1 MGNIVLLAETGS
13 DIPPEAAREY
23 GIYIV
28 PMHVSFGK
36 ETRDDGSFP
45 PEEVCDY
52 YRNTGQLPKTSGS
65 VPEDFETIFDRI
77 HREHPDGQIL
87 YLAYSA
93 VTTCSYQSGMIAAE
107 GRDYVT
113 AIDTKH
119 VSVGQCVVVLTMAK
133 LIREHPEWSVEE
145 ARAKAEEVS
154 RKVHMCF
161 VPDTWNS
168 YAPGEGSATRRHCAG
183 RCLRSIRGS
192 RFWTGI
198 LRRRR
203 STAER

>member
-161 VPDTWNS
+161 VPDI
-168 YAPGEGSATRRHCAG
+168 GILTRRG
-183 RCLRSIRGS
+183 KGQQRG
-192 RFWTGI
+192 GI
-198 LRRRR
+198 VRG
-203 STAER
+203 AA